1 MRGTRGTIKGEPSAP
16 GITPAYAGNTSPP
29 SIRKQTY
36 WDHPRVCGEHK
47 YTILRCKPFRGSPP
61 RMRGTHIKP
70 TSQNSTRGITP
81 AYAGNTSSRKKGST
95 LFRDHPRVC
104 GEHTHEKS
112 ISDAKWGSP
121 PRMRGTLDEFGGK
134 SVGVGITPAYAGNT
148 IRIYCDCWF

>member
-1 MRGTRGTIKGEPSAP
+1 MRGTHLIEAGAP
-16 GITPAYAGNTSPP
+16 ADLGITPAYAGNT
-29 SIRKQTY
+29 
-36 WDHPRVCGEHK
+36 
-47 YTILRCKPFRGSPP
+47 FRFLFTE
-61 RMRGTHIKP
+61 R
-70 TSQNSTRGITP
+70 TR
-81 AYAGNTSSRKKGST
+81 
-95 LFRDHPRVC
+95 RDHPRVC